1 MTDCNRLTLGFH
13 PALPVHVEC
22 DAPETSSDGGALLLR
37 QMDERLKLTEQLASC
52 IPDTRDPSRVVHT
65 RLEQLRQR
73 VYQMALGYEDCN
85 DANTLRRDPLLKV
98 ACSRLP
104 DEHRGL
110 SSQPTLSRLENA
122 VDAKSIKAQLRVLRA
137 QYLASFTAP
146 PEVIVLDI
154 DTTDDP
160 THGQQQLSF
169 FHGFYDQHM
178 YHPFLVFDGE
188 RGNLITAVL
197 RPGNAHA
204 ARGAV
209 GVLRELIRDIKR
221 RFPAVR
227 IVVRGD
233 SAFAVPRLMEMLEQL
248 DAELGDVDYL
258 LGLAKNPNLLSLGS
272 VAMAAANEQFEAG
285 RPYVRHFDSF
295 RYAAQTWPRERL
307 VIMKAER
314 TAQGEN
320 PRFVVTTIEGFPP
333 ELIYDAYCA
342 RGQCENFIKDFKNAL
357 KADRLSCSDFIANFF
372 RLLEHAAA
380 YVLMHALRLQAGA
393 AASCLSAVQMDTLR
407 LRLLKV
413 AAHVTQSAR
422 RILVRLPCAFPLAAV
437 FCAISSALE
446 PLST

>member
-1 MTDCNRLTLGFH
+1 MTDCNRLSLGFH
-13 PALPVHVEC
+13 PVLPVNVTC

-37 QMDERLKLTEQLASC
+37 QMDEHLKLTEQLASC

-65 RLEQLRQR
+65 RAEQLRQR
-73 VYQMALGYEDCN
+73 VYQIALGYEDCN
-85 DANTLRRDPLLKV
+85 DANTLRQDPLLKV
-98 ACSRLP
+98 ACGRLP
-104 DEHRGL
+104 DDGQGL

-122 VDAKSIKAQLRVLRA
+122 VDAKGIKAQLRALRA
-137 QYLASFTAP
+137 QYLASFTEP

-204 ARGAV
+204 ARGVV

-233 SAFAVPRLMEMLEQL
+233 SGFAVPRLMEMLEQL
-248 DAELGDVDYL
+248 DAEFGDVDYL

-272 VAMAAANEQFEAG
+272 VAMAGANEQFEAG
-285 RPYVRHFDSF
+285 RPYVRHFESF
-295 RYAAQTWPRERL
+295 QYAAQTWPRQRL
-307 VIMKAER
+307 VVMKAER

-357 KADRLSCSDFIANFF
+357 KADRLSCSDFVANFF

-380 YVLMHALRLQAGA
+380 YVLMHALRVQAGA
-393 AASCLSAVQMDTLR
+393 AAPSLGTVQMDTLR

-422 RILVRLPCAFPLAAV
+422 RILVRLPCVFPLAAV
-437 FCAISSALE
+437 FCAISRALE
-446 PLST
+446 PLPT